1 MVFLCKGDVS
11 MTVRELLK
19 ELKQVPKNA
28 TIISD
33 DGTGWTSKNVWVEY
47 DEEENT
53 FAVFAGSEGEE

>member
-1 MVFLCKGDVS
+1 

-19 ELKQVPKNA
+19 ELKNVPKNA
-28 TIISD
+28 IIISD
-33 DGTGWTSKNVWVEY
+33 DGTGWVSKNVWVEY

>member
-1 MVFLCKGDVS
+1 

-28 TIISD
+28 TIVSD
-33 DGTGWTSKNVWVEY
+33 DGTGWASKNVWVEY

-53 FAVFAGSEGEE
+53 FAIFAGNGGEE